1 MTLFDLQP
9 GFEEDLGPLKPAQR
23 IECPRPEELT
33 KEQENKNQGIDKTKN
48 NVPDQNRDRDPNNQN
63 NQMIPGQSLA
73 MAYVPYQEFDDLFT
87 SYSDALDNGS
97 LFRNLVKTF
106 SGSKVIRR

>member
-23 IECPRPEELT
+23 IECPRPEELN
-33 KEQENKNQGIDKTKN
+33 KEQENKNQGMER
-48 NVPDQNRDRDPNNQN
+48 NRDPDPNNQN
-63 NQMIPGQSLA
+63 NQRIPGQSLA